1 MIQRTAGLLC
11 FMLVVC
17 ACGQDMIKL
26 NVLELYNRVPAPPA
40 SVAEAFARHECKE
53 ENMALRCNAE
63 KIYKAIE
70 EEQRMLGEQFAK
82 LNLVLNAP
90 MPGAMQQ
97 MDAEAIQKKLATMS
111 DAEKIQFAM
120 AMSQQMG
127 FGAKALTPESEAV
140 IAAQEEHAN
149 LSARVASDGQNYGVR
164 YQQETELKLTRER
177 KHKEVETWFET
188 EHKKIPMVVFGEAGR
203 FPEPKAEYALKQA
216 ALDRHFAVEN
226 EYLQGLS
233 AHWPKEMAYLQELF
247 GPFQEKLAAIN
258 YGEDAENLET
268 KRLLVGGQILM
279 LGSVEALVKLSRTA
293 TEEAAQWWLYKLELA
308 KVKPQ

>member
-1 MIQRTAGLLC
+1 MLKRTAGLLC

-26 NVLELYNRVPAPPA
+26 NVLELHSRVPAPPA

-70 EEQRMLGEQFAK
+70 EEQRLLGEQFAK
-82 LNLVLNAP
+82 LNLVLNTPAP
-90 MPGAMQQ
+90 AAMQQ

-127 FGAKALTPESEAV
+127 FGAKALTPESETV

-149 LSARVASDGQNYGVR
+149 LSARLASDMQNYSAR

-177 KHKEVETWFET
+177 KHQEVEAWFEA
-188 EHKKIPMVVFGEAGR
+188 EHKKIPLVVFGEAGR

-216 ALDRHFAVEN
+216 ALERHFAVEN
-226 EYLQGLS
+226 EYLQGLL
-233 AHWPKEMAYLQELF
+233 AHWPKEIAYLQELF
-247 GPFQEKLAAIN
+247 GPFQQKLAAVN

-268 KRLLVGGQILM
+268 KRLLVGGQTLM
-279 LGSVEALVKLSRTA
+279 LDSVNALIALSRTA
-293 TEEAAQWWLYKLELA
+293 TEESAKWWLYKLELA
-308 KVKPQ
+308 KAKPQ